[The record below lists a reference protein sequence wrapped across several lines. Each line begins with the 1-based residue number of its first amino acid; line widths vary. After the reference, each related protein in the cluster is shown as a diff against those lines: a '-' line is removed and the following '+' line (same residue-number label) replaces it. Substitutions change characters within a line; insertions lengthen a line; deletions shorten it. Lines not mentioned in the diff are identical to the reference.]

1 VIPYAEARMI
11 KLTRLGGEE
20 FVLNAD
26 LIRYIEARPDTFITL
41 TIGDRVV
48 VEESMDEVLRR
59 AIEYQRAKHA
69 IPDVRA
75 DARGGRAESRS
86 WTSAPPY

>member
-1 VIPYAEARMI
+1 MI

-48 VEESMDEVLRR
+48 VKEAMDEVLRR
-59 AIEYQRAKHA
+59 AIDYQRAKHM
-69 IPDVRA
+69 IPDS
-75 DARGGRAESRS
+75 RGEGRGPRSESRS
-86 WTSAPPY
+86 WSSAPPY

>member
-1 VIPYAEARMI
+1 MI

-59 AIEYQRAKHA
+59 AIEYQRAKHV
-69 IPDVRA
+69 IPDARA
-75 DARGGRAESRS
+75 DGRGTRGESRS